1 MFICFFDYSL
11 LSNQM
16 EYNISKH
23 YGINLSVGNLL
34 EYTDNFQP
42 SADDTLE
49 YFNEVETKRRI
60 VPLVYLTLLVV
71 LGVPGNILI
80 MFVYIVKFQRKTKH
94 RMFVVSLAIAD
105 FLVCTFTI
113 PFEIAQM
120 THEYTFYAEWVCKFG
135 RTVNVIFTTSSAL
148 ILVALSVNR
157 YRRICHPMTGPL
169 TSTQVLISIIGI
181 VCVTIIFAWPESI
194 LSGIKLHD
202 LGDNVTG
209 FDCSNKEEYANTN
222 YPLIYSIGTLIVYS
236 LCMFSLITMCILV
249 GRKIL
254 KHIKFSSQFSIPTIV
269 VTPAK
274 SSSSLNV
281 TPNTSIK
288 EFPRNKIVFVKSYIF
303 RKGKASRVVRQ
314 RANSPMKVTRTALIV
329 SICFII
335 VFIPFICIKIIAAV
349 TEGNI
354 MPPSPLASILLPTL
368 ARTHFVNNVLNFII
382 YISIDLAF
390 RKHCKELFT
399 STIFKVFRFN

>member
-1 MFICFFDYSL
+1 MPI
-11 LSNQM
+11 N
-16 EYNISKH
+16 
-23 YGINLSVGNLL
+23 YGINLSVENRL
-34 EYTDNFQP
+34 EYTNNSRP

-49 YFNEVETKRRI
+49 YFNDVETRRRI
-60 VPLVYLTLLVV
+60 VPLVYLTLLVI

-80 MFVYIVKFQRKTKH
+80 MFVYTVKFQRKTKH

-120 THEYTFYAEWVCKFG
+120 THEYTFYAEWVCQLG
-135 RTVNVIFTTSSAL
+135 RTVNSIFTTSSAL

-157 YRRICHPMTGPL
+157 YRRICHPMTRPL
-169 TSTQVLISIIGI
+169 TSTQVLLCISGI
-181 VCVTIIFAWPESI
+181 VFVTVIFAWPESF

-202 LGDNVTG
+202 LGNNITG
-209 FDCSNKEEYANTN
+209 FDCSNKEDYTNTN
-222 YPLIYSIGTLIVYS
+222 FPLIYSIGTLVIYS
-236 LCMFSLITMCILV
+236 LCMFSLMIMCILV

-274 SSSSLNV
+274 SSCSTNV
-281 TPNTSIK
+281 TPNTRIS
-288 EFPRNKIVFVKSYIF
+288 EFHRNKFVFAKSHIF
-303 RKGKASRVVRQ
+303 RKSNAYRAIRQ

-329 SICFII
+329 SKCFII
-335 VFIPFICIKIIAAV
+335 VFIPFIVIKVMAAV
-349 TEGNI
+349 TGGNI

-368 ARTHFVNNVLNFII
+368 ARTHFINNVLNFII

-390 RKHCKELFT
+390 RKHCKVLFT
-399 STIFKVFRFN
+399 LTLFKLFRFS